1 MHSPLLA
8 LLHKRRM
15 GRVIRS
21 VIAVTGLLVLAAPVA
36 ALEIPAHV
44 QKIIIERCGLCHGPE
59 GESASRIYPRLAA
72 QHPGYMRKQLAD
84 FRDGRRKSEV
94 MFEMS
99 KDLKDEEIVLLADFY
114 ASRKAAASQPGD
126 ADLAAVGRYIYHR
139 GNTYSGVPS
148 CESCHGAH
156 GLGTEQLPRLA
167 GQHPRYLET
176 QLQEF
181 NQRARTNDNA
191 IMHTIAAKLTELE
204 TRAVTV
210 YIGGMN

>member
-1 MHSPLLA
+1 MKKSILLASLLA
-8 LLHKRRM
+8 LGLTGM
-15 GRVIRS
+15 AAAQDMPPRVK
-21 VIAVTGLLVLAAPVA
+21 
-36 ALEIPAHV
+36 
-44 QKIIIERCGLCHGPE
+44 QIIVERCGLCHGPE

-72 QHPGYMRKQLAD
+72 QHPVYMRKQLAD

-94 MFEMS
+94 MYEMT
-99 KDLKDEEIVLLADFY
+99 KDLKDDEIALLANFY
-114 ASRKAAASQPGD
+114 AGKPAGASQPGD
-126 ADLAAVGRYIYHR
+126 ADLAAVGRYIYHK

-148 CESCHGAH
+148 CDSCHGAQ
-156 GLGTEQLPRLA
+156 GYGTEQLPRLA

-191 IMHTIAAKLTELE
+191 IMHTIATKLTELE

-210 YIGGMN
+210 YIGGMQ

>member
-1 MHSPLLA
+1 MMTALRITFSVLL
-8 LLHKRRM
+8 
-15 GRVIRS
+15 
-21 VIAVTGLLVLAAPVA
+21 GLGLASPVA
-36 ALEIPAHV
+36 ALEVPPHV
-44 QKIIIERCGLCHGPE
+44 NKIIIERCGLCHGPE

-72 QHPGYMRKQLAD
+72 QHPTYMRKQLAD

-94 MFEMS
+94 MGEMS
-99 KDLKDEEIVLLADFY
+99 KDLKDGDIAVLGAFY
-114 ASRKAAASQPGD
+114 ASKPAAASQPGD
-126 ADLAAVGRYIYHR
+126 PDLAAVGRYIYHK

-148 CESCHGAH
+148 CASCHGAQ

-167 GQHPRYLET
+167 GQHPRYLES

-191 IMHTIAAKLTELE
+191 IMHSIAAKLTELE

-210 YIGGMN
+210 YIGSLQ